1 MDTTT
6 AAALANFSR
15 GYEQGLLRALDVLL
29 RSGDANEA
37 IARLKPIIF
46 AGASRRAAREAELAK
61 MAANEADDFLRL
73 LDEVEAESTHQKK
86 GETK

>member
-1 MDTTT
+1 MDYTT

-15 GYEQGLLRALDVLL
+15 GYEQGLLRALDILL

-46 AGASRRAAREAELAK
+46 AGASRRAEREAELAK
-61 MAANEADDFLRL
+61 MSATDQDEFLRL
-73 LDEVEAESTHQKK
+73 LDEAEAENHNCEK

>member
-6 AAALANFSR
+6 AAALANFCR

-29 RSGDANEA
+29 RSGSANEA
-37 IARLKPIIF
+37 IARLKPILL
-46 AGASRRAAREAELAK
+46 ASADRRAAREAELAK

-73 LDEVEAESTHQKK
+73 LDEVEAESTQKK